1 MTRRPLWSIPV
12 QSFML
17 HRLQHLEQTAYLMKL
32 SRSKLAYFR
41 RKYSEE
47 GMMANNSWR
56 YRQPDKS
63 DDTLINWKINC
74 SSQSKPLSLSLHKD
88 CHIRRKYTSH
98 CTSIVNFWVLV
109 CFGEGS
115 GQLSLLSTSQRKS
128 SGEKSSQVSGSC
140 SSSLPSSGSESFHLL
155 PIQKIGTLKKWWNT
169 MYIVASTVKEL
180 ITLTGLILKLKTLC
194 IDN

>member
-1 MTRRPLWSIPV
+1 MALLAYFFCWQCFMTRRPMGSISV

-17 HRLQHLEQTAYLMKL
+17 YSLQHLEQTAYLMKL

-41 RKYSEE
+41 RRYNEE
-47 GMMANNSWR
+47 GIMANNSWR

-63 DDTLINWKINC
+63 DSTLINWKRNC

-88 CHIRRKYTSH
+88 CHIIRKYTSH

-128 SGEKSSQVSGSC
+128 SGKTSSQISGSC
-140 SSSLPSSGSESFHLL
+140 SSSLPSSGSESSSCTYKKLSCKFMKRWNILL
-155 PIQKIGTLKKWWNT
+155 QVLW
-169 MYIVASTVKEL
+169 
-180 ITLTGLILKLKTLC
+180 KT
-194 IDN
+194 